1 MVLEFRHLR
10 GTCRCNPAES
20 VREPPKITNIP
31 VTGSDSEVKDVSDAD
46 LISLLRSHPEQ
57 GCKALLEQY
66 TGLVLAICRRKLG
79 GICTAE
85 DIEELAG
92 DILFAF
98 WQKRDMLSEERGSVR
113 ALLTTMAGR
122 RCIDYYRR
130 KAGKRNVQTVPLDD
144 LAEEPADRMQTPEEQ
159 YVSSERKAE
168 ILRALHNL
176 DPKEAELIVRK
187 YYRGETAAEIA
198 ASLGIRTGT
207 VEMRLSRIRAKLRD
221 MLGGEA
227 DDN

>member
-1 MVLEFRHLR
+1 M
-10 GTCRCNPAES
+10 
-20 VREPPKITNIP
+20 
-31 VTGSDSEVKDVSDAD
+31 
-46 LISLLRSHPEQ
+46 
-57 GCKALLEQY
+57 
-66 TGLVLAICRRKLG
+66 
-79 GICTAE
+79 
-85 DIEELAG
+85 
-92 DILFAF
+92 
-98 WQKRDMLSEERGSVR
+98 
-113 ALLTTMAGR
+113 
-122 RCIDYYRR
+122 
-130 KAGKRNVQTVPLDD
+130 PLDD
-144 LAEEPADRMQTPEEQ
+144 LAEEPADRVQTPEEQ